1 MADHIRVIRAEDLI
15 RAAVSRG
22 WPRDYAK
29 AKEPCWYVY
38 PHDGSANDVLE
49 DPDAAPDIRGRQATL
64 AILPTKDYMIN
75 VGVDPD
81 GLCVDAELFTPDCDR
96 IHINSSWGDLDS
108 LLIVA
113 DAVMDGFRQCLDTYN
128 KPLQA

>member
-22 WPRDYAK
+22 WPRDYVK